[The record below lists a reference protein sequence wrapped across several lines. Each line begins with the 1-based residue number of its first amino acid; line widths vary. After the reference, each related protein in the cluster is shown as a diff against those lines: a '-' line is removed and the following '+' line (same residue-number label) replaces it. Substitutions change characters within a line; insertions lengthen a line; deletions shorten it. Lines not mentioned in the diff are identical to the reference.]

1 MSGLFPELE
10 GGGADSGPKQPVP
23 VLVSAPAPLAATS
36 PPVDAS
42 AHASTTSINVAK
54 SRVDAT
60 ALFMKVFGLPG
71 RFGAGCRVA
80 EIEVLDAERLR
91 VDLVG
96 GGVPLTR
103 LYFVAG
109 RVEPHYIATKRMSIR
124 VGGQV
129 ESPLVDRLIRQI
141 AFRLQDAPFQRL
153 LGVAL
158 ADAKVHRPSTT
169 RGGDDA
175 PHGGGAG
182 PTMPGM
188 SWPPT
193 DIDEEY
199 LNSIGF
205 GYSPPGAW
213 RNFLQGHE
221 NNYGG
226 IENSRG
232 YCQRLSGSVI
242 NVNHTEIEC
251 FYSSPPSRNGTVAFW
266 NHVAPDFE
274 SLEDDSRESLELF
287 SDLGDLDVI
296 KGGTTKLDRLL
307 GTVADSGKNPDV
319 VVLTYTCTTTVIG
332 DDTQG
337 SVEKLKRK
345 VPLRVINMAT
355 SRDINAT
362 LFEEAKRSPTFLSA
376 PKIPRSVN
384 IVGLP
389 KMVGENGLLSILEAS
404 GVTVNAWVLPVF
416 NIDEVARFM
425 SGEVSVL
432 YDWPFL
438 QRAYENLLG
447 DLPLKTV
454 VAPSPF
460 GVEGTKRWF
469 AALAEALEAPRV
481 FDEALER
488 HLTRVVPAWDLLVR
502 EARGYRLGFIGEETT
517 LKRFFDT
524 RQLLGIPVLPLLEEM
539 GFGIDLYL
547 HRSKGLPPK
556 QRLIEEGT
564 RRTQYFDSPA
574 ELEDILS
581 SSDTTAFYSELFFDR
596 RITRSSKNTFS
607 VREFGRLGLDGALE
621 GLSRMVG
628 ACRLPFYR
636 SFGKYL
642 GRPFAVGHAKD
653 AKEEGDA
660 R

>member
-1 MSGLFPELE
+1 VSGLFPELE
-10 GGGADSGPKQPVP
+10 GGGDDSSSGPREQAPAEI
-23 VLVSAPAPLAATS
+23 LVSAPVPRDAAPRFDGARA
-36 PPVDAS
+36 VDA
-42 AHASTTSINVAK
+42 K
-54 SRVDAT
+54 
-60 ALFMKVFGLPG
+60 ALYMKLFGLPG

-80 EIEVLDAERLR
+80 GIEVLDPDDDGGVAPKPPLKAVRLC
-91 VDLVG
+91 VEVVG

-141 AFRLQDAPFQRL
+141 AFRLQDAPLQWL
-153 LGVAL
+153 LGIAL
-158 ADAKVHRPSTT
+158 ADPSVHRPSTASEDET
-169 RGGDDA
+169 
-175 PHGGGAG
+175 
-182 PTMPGM
+182 TMPDM
-188 SWPPT
+188 SSSPT
-193 DIDEEY
+193 DLDEEY

-221 NNYGG
+221 NQYGG

-232 YCQRLSGSVI
+232 YCQRLSGSVVQ
-242 NVNHTEIEC
+242 VNHTEIEC
-251 FYSSPPSRNGTVAFW
+251 FYSSPPSRNGSVAFW
-266 NHVAPDFE
+266 NHVAPDFDSLLEE
-274 SLEDDSRESLELF
+274 SRDNLELF
-287 SDLGDLDVI
+287 SDLEDLDVI

-307 GTVADSGKNPDV
+307 GTLADSGQSPDV
-319 VVLTYTCTTTVIG
+319 VVLTSTCTTTVIG

-337 SVEKLKRK
+337 CVEKLKRK
-345 VPLRVINMAT
+345 VPLRVINMAS
-355 SRDINAT
+355 SRDINTT
-362 LFEEAKRSPTFLSA
+362 LFEEAKRSPTFLSV
-376 PKIPRSVN
+376 PKIPRSIN

-389 KMVGENGLLSILEAS
+389 KLVGGAGILSTLKAS
-404 GVTVNAWVLPVF
+404 GVTLNAWVLPVF
-416 NIDEVARFM
+416 NIHEVARFM
-425 SGEVSVL
+425 QAEVSVL
-432 YDWPFL
+432 YDFPFL
-438 QRAYENLLG
+438 QRPYNDLLG

-469 AALAEALEAPRV
+469 AAVAEALEAPRV
-481 FDEALER
+481 FDDVLQRQLER
-488 HLTRVVPAWDLLVR
+488 ITPAWERLGR
-502 EARGYRLGFIGEETT
+502 EARGYRLGFIGEERM
-517 LKRFFDT
+517 LRRFFDT
-524 RQLLGIPVLPLLEEM
+524 RQLLGVPVLPLLEEM

-547 HRSKGLPPK
+547 CRSKGPPPAER
-556 QRLIEEGT
+556 QLEEGT
-564 RRTQYFDSPA
+564 RRTRYFDTPA

-607 VREFGRLGLDGALE
+607 IREFGRVGLDGALE

-642 GRPFAVGHAKD
+642 GRPFAVGHAKG
-653 AKEEGDA
+653 AKEAGDA